1 MLFSSPSRRSKSRHS
16 DSPVTGTTPTY
27 SFNAQLPSVP
37 ANQVGISTPGQQATF
52 ALKLQSLMTEKL
64 FLAFLHLF
72 YKSKSKNLFGWGS
85 NVFACFPMTV
95 EGPRGNPIGI
105 LLTLYFAHL
114 STSTPKHGERLK
126 RQKPWGILKAT
137 QLLLPLIEGWLS
149 EAVNHYFISC
159 FKNTF
164 SQKLGNR
171 WEQTVLEREIS
182 CK

>member
-1 MLFSSPSRRSKSRHS
+1 MLFRYPSRRSKSRHS

-85 NVFACFPMTV
+85 NVFAFLWQLKDPGEIPLAFCLPC
-95 EGPRGNPIGI
+95 I
-105 LLTLYFAHL
+105 LPTFLPLP
-114 STSTPKHGERLK
+114 PKHRERLK

-137 QLLLPLIEGWLS
+137 QLLLPLIEDWLS
-149 EAVNHYFISC
+149 EAVNRYFISC